1 MKVNKIDISKK
12 IIRSPVKINSLSKEL
27 KKKLKQEPVAP
38 PGQKH
43 TFKKIKISSKKSKP
57 IKNNLFIPTSLSN
70 KPIEVTK
77 DVVVNRLIETIKPND
92 VSVGTSGVK
101 KPSVLKGPVGV
112 KKPVEVKPEEIKKPG
127 EENSTSGIPKQP
139 DIKNIKKLSKSKKV
153 SRKKKTTKN
162 KTISINLNNG
172 KVEKEKDIIEI
183 INKFEKMDIKEI
195 KDFLKNK
202 GIDTKNNS
210 KSKLLPYLYLL
221 TCVDNDINIIKN

>member
-27 KKKLKQEPVAP
+27 KKKLKRDKTEV
-38 PGQKH
+38 KTNTT
-43 TFKKIKISSKKSKP
+43 TFKNIKISAKKSKSKP

-77 DVVVNRLIETIKPND
+77 DVVVEKLITTIKPT
-92 VSVGTSGVK
+92 VELASTSEVK
-101 KPSVLKGPVGV
+101 KSGEVSI
-112 KKPVEVKPEEIKKPG
+112 PVEDNNPEEVNKHDGIKKP
-127 EENSTSGIPKQP
+127 ENMK
-139 DIKNIKKLSKSKKV
+139 KNIKKLSKSKKV
-153 SRKKKTTKN
+153 SRKKKSTKN

-202 GIDTKNNS
+202 GIDTKNNT

>member
-27 KKKLKQEPVAP
+27 KKKLKQDNPAVKTNTTA
-38 PGQKH
+38 
-43 TFKKIKISSKKSKP
+43 FKKIKISSKKSKSKS

-77 DVVVNRLIETIKPND
+77 DGVVDKFIETIKPPI
-92 VSVGTSGVK
+92 VSVSTNEDNNQDK
-101 KPSVLKGPVGV
+101 V
-112 KKPVEVKPEEIKKPG
+112 KKPVEGNIQDKVEKHVEDNKTAETTTKPAIH
-127 EENSTSGIPKQP
+127 
-139 DIKNIKKLSKSKKV
+139 KNVKKLSKSKKV
-153 SRKKKTTKN
+153 TRKKKTTKN

-202 GIDTKNNS
+202 GIDTKNNT

-221 TCVDNDINIIKN
+221 TCVDNDIKN

>member
-12 IIRSPVKINSLSKEL
+12 IIRSPTKLNNLSKEL
-27 KKKLKQEPVAP
+27 KKKLKQDSP
-38 PGQKH
+38 PSETKVT
-43 TFKKIKISSKKSKP
+43 TFKKIKISPKKSKTR
-57 IKNNLFIPTSLSN
+57 KNHLFIPTSLSN
-70 KPIEVTK
+70 KPVEVTK
-77 DVVVNRLIETIKPND
+77 DVIVDKLIETINTPDGEVKNFEA
-92 VSVGTSGVK
+92 SKNSTEATKSIEHK
-101 KPSVLKGPVGV
+101 KPEAEFNEPPSS
-112 KKPVEVKPEEIKKPG
+112 IKK
-127 EENSTSGIPKQP
+127 NL
-139 DIKNIKKLSKSKKV
+139 KKLSKSKKV
-153 SRKKKTTKN
+153 SRKKKSTKT

-202 GIDTKNNS
+202 GIDTKNNT